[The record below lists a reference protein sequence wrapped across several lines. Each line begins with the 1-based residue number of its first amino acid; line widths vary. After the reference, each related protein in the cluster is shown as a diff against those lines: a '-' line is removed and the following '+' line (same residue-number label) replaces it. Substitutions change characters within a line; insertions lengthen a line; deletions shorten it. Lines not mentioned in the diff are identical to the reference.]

1 VTQVEHGVRSPHLPL
16 PKEERRGV
24 ALCLSGGGYRAALF
38 HLGATRRLNEL
49 GALSRV
55 DTFTSVSGG
64 SIFASLIAAYAVRH
78 PAAWSEPGKPLP
90 GYDDEVT
97 ARMRELA
104 QHNIRTRTILKRLLP
119 WNWTKRDVQID
130 ALAERLAEGPTGQ
143 ARLVDL
149 PEHPRFVFCSSEMQ
163 FRAQWT
169 FDSRARRFGSE
180 PPGYAEFGDRW
191 TIARAAASSSC
202 LPGAFSP
209 MTVTDRLSG
218 GSYDADDAA
227 KLTRALALS
236 DGGMYDNLGVEP
248 VWQDH
253 AAVLVSDAGPSF
265 KPNPGLGRIWNTL
278 RFAIILLEQAT
289 DVRKRWLISNFVT
302 GNLEGAYWGVAGTAE
317 DYPAPSTPAYSK
329 QFVRD
334 FVAPIRIDLDV
345 FSEGERAVLENHGYL
360 MADTAI
366 RSHARELAPD
376 LPPPQVPFPEWL
388 DEEKAADALR
398 ESAKTK
404 VFARGWFRP

>member
-1 VTQVEHGVRSPHLPL
+1 MTVEHGIRSPHLPL
-16 PKEERRGV
+16 PKEKRQGV

-49 GALSRV
+49 GVLSKV

-64 SIFASLIAAYAVRH
+64 SIFASLVAAYAARH
-78 PAAWSEPGKPLP
+78 PDAWSQPGKPLP

-97 ARMRELA
+97 APMRELA
-104 QHNIRTRTILKRLLP
+104 QHNIRTRTILKLLLP

-130 ALAERLAEGPTGQ
+130 ALADRLAEGPTGS
-143 ARLVDL
+143 ARLADL

-209 MTVTDRLSG
+209 MSVSDPLSG

-227 KLTRALALS
+227 QLARTLALS

-265 KPNPGLGRIWNTL
+265 KPNPGIGRIWNTL

-302 GNLEGAYWGVAGTAE
+302 GNLEGAYWGVAGAAE
-317 DYPAPSTPAYSK
+317 DYPQPSTPAYSK
-329 QFVRD
+329 AFVRD
-334 FVAPIRIDLDV
+334 FIAPIRIDLDV

-360 MADTAI
+360 MADTAV
-366 RSHARELAPD
+366 RSHARELAPA
-376 LPPPQVPFPEWL
+376 LPPSQAPFPDWL

-404 VFARGWFRP
+404 VFARGWFRR